1 MKDYVVFSI
10 SSNKTLAKDFAKFWN
25 CQLGKLEVKR
35 YPDGE
40 TLIYPITNVENK
52 DVILIESTPRKP
64 HEHLLDI
71 LLALDSF
78 NNSNAKTITLIVPFL
93 SYSRQERVNNPKEPV
108 SAQVVAK
115 LLETGKYDRLLTFD
129 LHHPNVAKFY
139 NRGIENIPTATIFGN
154 YYSSLLK
161 EKGISNKDV
170 VIVSPDHG
178 INERTDMLMF
188 ALRGSKRV
196 ILEKV
201 KDEKSKTERF
211 EIKADVQGKTCI
223 IFDDIISTGA
233 TIAAASK
240 LLYKKGA
247 STVFAAATHGIF
259 AKGSLELI
267 KKARVKDIAVTNT
280 IDQGKDEKVNCLD
293 VLQIILETI

>member
-25 CQLGKLEVKR
+25 CQLGKLDIKK

-40 TLIYPITNVENK
+40 ALIIPITNVENK

-64 HEHLLDI
+64 HEHLVDI

-78 NNSNAKTITLIVPFL
+78 SHSNAKSVTLIIPFL
-93 SYSRQERVNNPKEPV
+93 SYSRQERMNHPKEPI
-108 SAQVVAK
+108 SAEVVAR
-115 LLETGKYDRLLTFD
+115 LLETGQYDRLITFD
-129 LHHPNVAKFY
+129 LHHPDVAKFY
-139 NRGIENIPTATIFGN
+139 SRGIENIPTATLFGN

-178 INERTDMLMF
+178 INARADMLMF

-201 KDEKSKTERF
+201 KSEKDKTEHL
-211 EIKADVQGKTCI
+211 EINIDVEGKTCI
-223 IFDDIISTGA
+223 ILDDIISTGA

-259 AKGSLELI
+259 AKGSIELL
-267 KKARVKDIAVTNT
+267 KKARVKDIVVTNT
-280 IDQGKDEKVNCLD
+280 IDQGKEERVKTLD
-293 VLQIILETI
+293 VLQILLETI